1 MSGTE
6 AIIALGVVSSFITC
20 IDMSFKVADRLG
32 YYLSR
37 TKQPPQTLRMSHDKL
52 PLLIQTFE
60 EIKTACEK
68 EKISV

>member
-6 AIIALGVVSSFITC
+6 AIIALGVVSTC
-20 IDMSFKVADRLG
+20 IDLSFKVADRLG

-37 TKQPPQTLRMSHDKL
+37 TKQPPQTFRTLHDQL

-68 EKISV
+68 E